1 MNMLKW
7 TMLALAGV
15 MALSANAA
23 LAQDAAPPKK
33 PMVAVIGTVSA
44 VTPTEV
50 DVTGKDSTVSKITL
64 GDKSRYTWTMPL
76 KIEDIKVGSYIGAG
90 AMKDGKGGNTAVEIT
105 VFPESARG
113 TAEGF
118 SQWNEG
124 PDSTMTNGTVSQVVG
139 SSNRVLTVT
148 YKGGQQSVTLPDNTP
163 VTTFETADATSLT
176 VGANVVVRAVKND
189 DGTLTAGFVSVGKNG
204 FVPG

>member
-1 MNMLKW
+1 
-7 TMLALAGV
+7 
-15 MALSANAA
+15 
-23 LAQDAAPPKK
+23 
-33 PMVAVIGTVSA
+33 MVAVIGTVAA
-44 VTPTEV
+44 VTPGEV
-50 DVTGKDSTVSKITL
+50 DITGKDGAVTKVML
-64 GDKSRYTWTMPL
+64 GDTARFSWTMPL
-76 KIEDIKVGSYIGAG
+76 KIDDIKTGDYIGAG

-113 TAEGF
+113 VAEGF

-139 SSNRVLTVT
+139 TSNRVLTVT

-163 VTTFETADATSLT
+163 VTTFEAADRSALS
-176 VGANVVVRAVKND
+176 VGAHVVVRAITND
-189 DGTLTAGFVSVGKNG
+189 DGTLSAGFVSVGKDG

>member
-1 MNMLKW
+1 MKMRNLM
-7 TMLALAGV
+7 MAAFGV
-15 MALSANAA
+15 AMALSVGAA

-50 DVTGKDSTVSKITL
+50 DVTGKDGSVTKVAL
-64 GDKSRYTWTMPL
+64 GDKARFTWTMPL
-76 KIEDIKVGSYIGAG
+76 KVEDIKVGSYIGAG

-113 TAEGF
+113 AAEGF

-139 SSNRVLTVT
+139 SSNKTLTVT
-148 YKGGQQSVTLPDNTP
+148 YKGGQQSVTLSDTTP
-163 VTTFETADATSLT
+163 VTTFEMADATALT
-176 VGANVVVRAVKND
+176 VGAHVVVRAVKND
-189 DGTLTAGFVSVGKNG
+189 DGSLTAGFVSVGKDG

>member
-23 LAQDAAPPKK
+23 FAQDAAPPKK
-33 PMVAVIGTVSA
+33 PMVAVIGQVSA
-44 VTPTEV
+44 VSPTEV
-50 DVTGKDSTVSKITL
+50 DVTGKDGAVSKIAL
-64 GDKSRYTWTMPL
+64 GDKTRFTWTMPL

-105 VFPESARG
+105 VFPEAARG
-113 TAEGF
+113 VAEGF
-118 SQWNEG
+118 SQWNQG

-139 SSNRVLTVT
+139 SSNKVLTVT